1 MATGGIVAF
10 AGNDGSVVNE
20 GENYS
25 LEGMR
30 TPNPPPKSK
39 STSKPSPVVQ
49 SAVAQLAQQTGQDP
63 TDLMAQTKQISD
75 MFKQQYQPMLDQMK
89 SDVDAAKPDN
99 EAIRQQGIGQ
109 ALAQFGFKMAAN
121 AARPGA
127 RFLESASAA
136 APELADVAAKTQDLM
151 ATRQKNYQDLKTKQM
166 QYEVALNNGN
176 MKDATL
182 LAGQIRQQQQ
192 ADKTLAF
199 HIANAQD
206 TLAIEKQ
213 KLGIMASTAAKQR
226 EPEALQLI
234 QYAKEHP
241 EDQGLLEKIL
251 GQVHTG
257 IGAAGVRTDAATKIA
272 LAKELDAVEKN
283 YPATLRSGSSKFAQD
298 NQRAYE
304 AAINKVYSVY
314 GSSGSGASDAAPATR
329 QPTMADKGFKVLGT
343 E

>member
-1 MATGGIVAF
+1 
-10 AGNDGSVVNE
+10 
-20 GENYS
+20 
-25 LEGMR
+25 MR
-30 TPNPPPKSK
+30 TPTPAPKAKAS
-39 STSKPSPVVQ
+39 SAKPSPVVQ

-75 MFKQQYQPMLDQMK
+75 MFKQQYQPMLEQMK
-89 SDVDAAKPDN
+89 SDVDASKPDN

-151 ATRQKNYQDLKTKQM
+151 ATRQKNYQDLKSKQM

-213 KLGIMASTAAKQR
+213 KLGIMASTAEKQR

-257 IGAAGVRTDAATKIA
+257 IGAAGIRAGTAENASLDKALKDIASQQKYQVLGFMKPDNPKYGALKAEYDAEVRAAYARHGGGGT
-272 LAKELDAVEKN
+272 
-283 YPATLRSGSSKFAQD
+283 SGSPPLTEQPSM
-298 NQRAYE
+298 
-304 AAINKVYSVY
+304 
-314 GSSGSGASDAAPATR
+314 AS
-329 QPTMADKGFKVLGT
+329 KGFKVLGT